1 MAHHDSNSPLHAGL
15 HSDRGESR
23 LPSAWKGAAIMLVVI
38 VGFYVLRE
46 HWGHALGYAPY
57 LLLLACPLMHMF
69 MHGGHGHQ
77 HDAADKPQDR

>member
-1 MAHHDSNSPLHAGL
+1 MDNHDSHTSHHRAAETTGKFA
-15 HSDRGESR
+15 
-23 LPSAWKGAAIMLVVI
+23 AWKGAAVMIAVI
-38 VGFYVLRE
+38 AAFYLLRE
-46 HWGHALGYAPY
+46 HWGHALGFAPY